1 MDAILGAPVPF
12 IAGFP
17 GSSIPKDVELQ
28 AGVGVLDLDK
38 GTFEISKGAGGEED
52 DERIDRDEAC
62 TAGLPGKEI
71 LLDKLGAVYSRF
83 QGGKEPMCVRAKQQR
98 PEVCFLES
106 AAASPSLLQ
115 TPPSDRSFST
125 RPLNPPPP
133 HPPSPHRYNPSPSQL
148 DAAKECAGL
157 VKAHMIRLCEA
168 ALKADALDE
177 SRNGGGVGNRVGGG
191 GRRRK
196 EPRVDVDSEIAG
208 ALLADLREQGGGRKV
223 RSGDPTRRRHDADNS
238 RERKGRV
245 ARLRCCCFFLLALV
259 VFF

>member
-52 DERIDRDEAC
+52 DELIDRDEAC

-191 GRRRK
+191 G
-196 EPRVDVDSEIAG
+196 
-208 ALLADLREQGGGRKV
+208 GGGRS
-223 RSGDPTRRRHDADNS
+223 RGSTSTRRSPGPSSRTCANRGAAGRCVPATRHDAETMPTT
-238 RERKGRV
+238 R
-245 ARLRCCCFFLLALV
+245 ARAKEGLRG
-259 VFF
+259 